1 MSIERITT
9 YDWQLKTPE
18 KIGLTENVKK
28 GKGLKNY
35 NNNNKNLLTLWRTRP
50 MNLKE
55 KHPITEKDKKGAL
68 LNELEEGN
76 VQLVIWILQ
85 RFK

>member
-28 GKGLKNY
+28 RK
-35 NNNNKNLLTLWRTRP
+35 RS
-50 MNLKE
+50 
-55 KHPITEKDKKGAL
+55 
-68 LNELEEGN
+68 
-76 VQLVIWILQ
+76 
-85 RFK
+85 